1 MNFKFCFEF
10 FYVNQQLAKKMSPSN
25 EQEREDMSN
34 VPYQELIRSLMHL
47 VQCTRP
53 DLAFTVGT
61 LSKFNKNPGNQHW
74 IAAKR
79 VLRYLRGTSKDKL
92 TFEKNS
98 HEIVGNSD
106 ADWLSKVI
114 DRFPVMTSLLKE
126 EQFRGQMKRNIW
138 RYLLQHKRRF
148 GGKDSEQGRWKAGTM
163 REIHTGANEKKGAE
177 GA

>member
-1 MNFKFCFEF
+1 
-10 FYVNQQLAKKMSPSN
+10 MSPSN

-47 VQCTRP
+47 VQCMRP
-53 DLAFTVGT
+53 DLAITVGT

-74 IAAKR
+74 IAVKR
-79 VLRYLRGTSKDKL
+79 VLRYLRRTSKDKL
-92 TFEKNS
+92 MFEKNG

-114 DRFPVMTSLLKE
+114 DRFPVMSSLLKE
-126 EQFRGQMKRNIW
+126 EQFRGVRNVNTRQMKRNIW

-148 GGKDSEQGRWKAGTM
+148 GGKDSEQGRRKAGTM
-163 REIHTGANEKKGAE
+163 REIHTGAKEKKGAE